1 MTDPTPAAA
10 RAATRLDVALT
21 LSKTFTPH
29 VLIVI
34 GVLAYFLKLP
44 DVVAS
49 GLVTGGF
56 ALLKG
61 QA

>member
-10 RAATRLDVALT
+10 RVATRLDVVQALA
-21 LSKTFTPH
+21 KTFTPH
-29 VLIVI
+29 ALIAI
-34 GVLAYFLKLP
+34 GVLAYFLRLP
-44 DVVAS
+44 DVAAG

-61 QA
+61 QG